1 MLACSV
7 QRRGIEQKGV
17 AEFWRLE
24 KSGMVSFP
32 RVYVWQLAFPVV
44 LALNILLFY
53 YGVVPGLERRCAPSA
68 WGENTPHDAYG
79 YGRWPAVDE
88 TDSSPNAPLQLDSS
102 PRQQLSVMSSGNPA
116 ECSGEKE
123 DTMAWFLCLAQAS
136 VTFHSPHPKPLV
148 LAKDVTRS
156 RYFAQRDLQGW
167 TMAFEEIGFTVQEV
181 HQRSVG
187 LSEFSVF
194 LCLGIVAQDRLCLKS
209 HAHHLLG
216 QGQKFNQIHGI
227 RESLWRKDGMCL
239 TLREALGGFEG
250 PRNFTFPC
258 WVLPMDMTK
267 FQVRLCLI
275 ATMYYNYTY
284 KLVCHPPLTTM
295 YVASFLTTV
304 F

>member
-1 MLACSV
+1 
-7 QRRGIEQKGV
+7 
-17 AEFWRLE
+17 
-24 KSGMVSFP
+24 MVSFP
-32 RVYVWQLAFPVV
+32 RIYVWQLVFLIV
-44 LALNILLFY
+44 LALNVVLFY
-53 YGVVPGLERRCAPSA
+53 YRVVPGLERRCAPSA

-102 PRQQLSVMSSGNPA
+102 PRQQLSIMSSGNAA
-116 ECSGEKE
+116 ECSEEKE
-123 DTMAWFLCLAQAS
+123 GTMAWFLCLAQAS

-181 HQRSVG
+181 HQGSVG
-187 LSEFSVF
+187 TSEFSVF
-194 LCLGIVAQDRLCLKS
+194 LCLGIVAQNRLCLNS

-250 PRNFTFPC
+250 QRNFTFPC

-267 FQVRLCLI
+267 FQVGLCLI
-275 ATMYYNYTY
+275 AAMF
-284 KLVCHPPLTTM
+284 
-295 YVASFLTTV
+295 YVPRN
-304 F
+304 